1 MFIRRTLVVVA
12 AAAALVL
19 ASAGA
24 ASAAGSAHFIKSAT
38 SASLSGT
45 SLVVQFKEAGLS
57 SGSTET
63 ITATAQ
69 LDATYQCVNNGGH
82 VPSDPKK
89 TTISTDV
96 SKSGDFTAG
105 KNGNVSGSL
114 TLNAPAAADVLDCP
128 GGQTSTLVSGT
139 WSDVSISDEDSG
151 AFLAL
156 SGSFS
161 F

>member
-1 MFIRRTLVVVA
+1 MFIRRTLAVLA
-12 AAAALVL
+12 TTAALVL
-19 ASAGA
+19 VGAGA
-24 ASAAGSAHFIKSAT
+24 ASAAGSPHFIKNAT
-38 SASLSGT
+38 GASLSGA
-45 SLVVQFKEAGLS
+45 SLVVHFKEAGLS

-69 LDATYQCVNNGGH
+69 LDATYSCVNNGGH

-96 SKSGDFTAG
+96 SESGEFTAG
-105 KNGNVSGSL
+105 KNGSVTGML
-114 TLNAPAAADVLDCP
+114 TLSAPAAADVLDCP
-128 GGQTSTLVSGT
+128 GGQTSTLISGM
-139 WSDVSISDEDSG
+139 WSNVSISDEDSG

-156 SGSFS
+156 AGTFN